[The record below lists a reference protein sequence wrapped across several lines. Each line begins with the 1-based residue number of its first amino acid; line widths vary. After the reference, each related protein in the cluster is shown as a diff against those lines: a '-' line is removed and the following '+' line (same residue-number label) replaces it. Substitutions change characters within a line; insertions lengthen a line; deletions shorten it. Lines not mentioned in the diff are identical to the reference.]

1 MKSTV
6 ATINKLLQRVG
17 LRLYVEHGAE
27 VETRIGLAWHRR
39 HEPLTFH
46 ERLAEQEVWTEQELL
61 DLFDQV
67 VEQWHTGAWSGKPLH
82 EALGLT
88 WREYALHLEGVRL
101 LDILIDNRTLG

>member
-27 VETRIGLAWHRR
+27 VETRIGLAWHGR
-39 HEPLTFH
+39 HEPLTFVD
-46 ERLAEQEVWTEQELL
+46 RVAEQEVWTEQELL
-61 DLFDQV
+61 DHV